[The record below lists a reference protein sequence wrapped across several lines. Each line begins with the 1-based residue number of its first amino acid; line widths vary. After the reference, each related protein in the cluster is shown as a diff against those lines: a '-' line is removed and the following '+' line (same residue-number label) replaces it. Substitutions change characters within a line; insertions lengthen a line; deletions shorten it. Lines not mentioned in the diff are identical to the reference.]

1 MTTVG
6 LLRLQNVW
14 TDLRIVAPF
23 HRWIGWKIAVQC
35 LLQSLIDLMIVDLY
49 LLQCWT
55 DPMIVD
61 LQRWT
66 DLMTDVVRPLLQEV
80 TGLVDLYL
88 LMSDDHPLRPLEPCL
103 LSVQSGTRT
112 IVVLQYLWLE
122 TDRLLPM
129 TIDAPQHHRLFRTGQ
144 QGLKTVGNLS

>member
-6 LLRLQNVW
+6 FLRLQNVW
-14 TDLRIVAPF
+14 TDLWTVAPF
-23 HRWIGWKIAVQC
+23 HRWIDWKIAVQC
-35 LLQSLIDLMIVDLY
+35 LLQSLNDLMTVDLY

-55 DPMIVD
+55 ALMIVD

-66 DLMTDVVRPLLQEV
+66 DLMTDVVRPLLQGV

-88 LMSDDHPLRPLEPCL
+88 LMSDDHPLRLLELCL

-112 IVVLQYLWLE
+112 IVVLQYLRLE
-122 TDRLLPM
+122 TDHLLPM
-129 TIDAPQHHRLFRTGQ
+129 TIDALQHLRLFWTGQ